1 MNLLV
6 IGFCYPKY
14 TIGVIQ
20 LAKNIEKI
28 LLPNMY
34 RGWDR

>member
-6 IGFCYPKY
+6 IGFCYPNY

-20 LAKNIEKI
+20 FANNIEKI

-34 RGWDR
+34 RG